1 MMYKLYTLVGILGF
15 SLSACSLNEDL
26 TSVYNA
32 DNAYTTEENAQE
44 GVNGIYRYLLGAT
57 HPATFYINDM
67 STDDCYMSEDIYETL
82 NENGLSSDVQL
93 SRAYNGNWQMIGCAN
108 SAIDNIIKMPNE
120 RFKSVQ
126 KKNELLA
133 EAYFMRAFAYY
144 QLTNIFYRV
153 PLITN
158 GFYDSTAN
166 PKLSSIE
173 ALDDQIEKDLLI
185 AANHLPNQWN
195 ASYEGAGGR
204 PTKGAAYGYLMRLH
218 MRKAGRLRE
227 EGQTNTSAW
236 QAALTYA
243 NQVIATGKYALQPH
257 IFDVFDPS
265 SNEKLYNNE
274 IIFAVRASENASA
287 GASDLALYFTFWNY
301 NYGWDKFNVPLEMYW
316 KFNANDE
323 RLTKLLISSFP
334 DVYNSNIVY
343 KSPKFNEVG
352 TLDNETSSPIVKE
365 LAQVYTDKYHYQ
377 KAGTYN
383 YNTPNN
389 LPLLRYADVLLCKA
403 EILNELNGINNESI
417 ELLNKIRERAFQN
430 SNHSYTVTD
439 FSSADDF
446 RNKLCDERLFELNNE
461 GVRRIDLI
469 RMGLWKDR
477 LDTYMDGIKA
487 KAEKQQENM
496 NAKNPNSTPVDLSAK
511 WKPYPKFSGSPLKK
525 YDIRRYYPIPRVYSS
540 KYPDLENNRS
550 FIEQ

>member
-1 MMYKLYTLVGILGF
+1 M
-15 SLSACSLNEDL
+15 
-26 TSVYNA
+26 
-32 DNAYTTEENAQE
+32 
-44 GVNGIYRYLLGAT
+44 
-57 HPATFYINDM
+57 
-67 STDDCYMSEDIYETL
+67 
-82 NENGLSSDVQL
+82 
-93 SRAYNGNWQMIGCAN
+93 
-108 SAIDNIIKMPNE
+108 
-120 RFKSVQ
+120 
-126 KKNELLA
+126 
-133 EAYFMRAFAYY
+133 
-144 QLTNIFYRV
+144 
-153 PLITN
+153 
-158 GFYDSTAN
+158 
-166 PKLSSIE
+166 
-173 ALDDQIEKDLLI
+173 
-185 AANHLPNQWN
+185 
-195 ASYEGAGGR
+195 
-204 PTKGAAYGYLMRLH
+204 
-218 MRKAGRLRE
+218 
-227 EGQTNTSAW
+227 
-236 QAALTYA
+236 
-243 NQVIATGKYALQPH
+243 
-257 IFDVFDPS
+257 
-265 SNEKLYNNE
+265 
-274 IIFAVRASENASA
+274 
-287 GASDLALYFTFWNY
+287 YFTFWNY
-301 NYGWDKFNVPLEMYW
+301 NYGWDKFNVPLEVYW

-430 SNHSYTVTD
+430 SNHNYTVTD

-477 LDTYMDGIKA
+477 LDAYMDGIKA